1 MRGRERSGLGM
12 NKLGRLAFNPQPLT
26 LQHRSQSAGS
36 RRRCGLRFD
45 PVLNHLGGLAWR
57 WP

>member
-12 NKLGRLAFNPQPLT
+12 NKLGRLAFNPQPLS